1 MEAVNCRR
9 LTTVLLWLIFI
20 SSLAGRTVAQTISGQ
35 VLVITRAHETV
46 KLALVPI
53 EIYRADN
60 VEGAVTAVDT
70 SLQAGRERMANFTA
84 IVDAQNKTAELASD
98 LLSKAGGVFRKGS
111 TARCGFC
118 AALRRIRERKL

>member
-1 MEAVNCRR
+1 MMEAVNCRR

-98 LLSKAGGVFRKGS
+98 LLSKA
-111 TARCGFC
+111 ARDSFTVPRQN
-118 AALRRIRERKL
+118 AALRGSN